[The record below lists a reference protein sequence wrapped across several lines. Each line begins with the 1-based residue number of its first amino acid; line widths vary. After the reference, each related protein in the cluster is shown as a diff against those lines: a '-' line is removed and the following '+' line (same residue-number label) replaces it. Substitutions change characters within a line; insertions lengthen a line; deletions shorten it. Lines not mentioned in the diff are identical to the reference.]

1 MNTTN
6 TAVTGEKLPTCNLYL
21 MGRGRDTNGNSLV
34 KLGFW
39 TGRNFS
45 IQMGSGSLPKT
56 YGILR
61 GLTKKEI
68 QGLSQSDLT
77 AISKEVANYVKN
89 YGSDMQKKKLK
100 ME

>member
-1 MNTTN
+1 MSSLTS
-6 TAVTGEKLPTCNLYL
+6 EKLPTCNLYL
-21 MGRGRDTNGNSLV
+21 IGRGRDANGNSLV

-45 IQMGSGSLPKT
+45 IQMGAGSLPKT

-61 GLTKKEI
+61 GLTPKEI
-68 QGLSQSDLT
+68 KGLSKTDLT
-77 AISKEVANYVKN
+77 TISKEVANYVKN
-89 YGSDMQKKKLK
+89 HGSDMQKKKLK